1 MNVSGFIVNED
12 LWQSLRHC
20 QKESIQTAL
29 SYLKK
34 TLNENANSCLISLPT
49 GAGKSGVISIVSHK
63 ATQKRVLVLCHRR
76 AVCDQLFKEIDGKF
90 FSDRVE
96 GEVIKRKTVYSDVN
110 DTSKN
115 GVYVSTFQKL
125 QTFDSS
131 QLERLKQ
138 DIDLIIIDEGHS
150 EPSPVWSTLVRG
162 IDAHKVVITATPYR
176 NDLYQF
182 DVTEDASYIYT
193 FERAL
198 ADDVL
203 KEPAF
208 ESIVSVELSER
219 ITLYL
224 EANKGIKC
232 IIKCEKFEVVFC
244 YYDLLNDDFS
254 VLAIHEQFTKDKRD
268 NVKVSVPAN
277 LKGSDYQVII
287 HQRKLD
293 EGVDIPEAKLLV
305 LAYAVNS
312 GRELVQTIGRVVRLY
327 GDIEPKIL
335 EIESNAN
342 SQMWQNYRKFDR
354 SLDSADSV
362 KKFIASLDSN
372 KLIERYLEAFPDV
385 SYYGNRFVSKF
396 DLNTFEPESSLNIP
410 TASIC
415 FLNQSSGFNLQL
427 LSDNLYWRCNNAGE
441 LARVFSTKSNI
452 CGVISIAF
460 NKSRFL
466 TDQFF
471 FEPSLEI
478 TLYKQLSN
486 SVVAIYDSRG
496 RRFNGDKDLKLGS
509 ALPLD
514 KLLNVMSLGE
524 SASTKEA
531 SSKSISSA
539 RKRPESIAVK
549 GRNLEQMTDMQANA
563 SYRLATMR
571 CDTYDQ
577 YNKKKGSY
585 YVGADSGR
593 ISDQKES
600 SFTLGDLNDWL
611 TGIDKAISEK
621 VNIKNA
627 LVHSYAKPVSVD
639 KSFEAH
645 SLIFD
650 LTGLESPISILIDGE
665 LYTLDNSFLYLIY
678 DNGALLIDDMVE
690 SRVLVNFK
698 QEEPYLEIVSEAE
711 ILYSLEGEEY
721 QDITDFL
728 NKHLHKALLANGI
741 SFSNGKFYQLT
752 LPVADS
758 FELGASNLA
767 NVVIGLESLIGK
779 NLDEKGWQKKTKD
792 KSGFHQ
798 IVNDGF
804 SPYSVFYL
812 VDLIKANGLAN
823 PTKSQLGPF
832 SPYIPEADL
841 LINTD
846 MGTEPADFI
855 VSSKNKLAF
864 VHVKC
869 GKATKKPES
878 SAGALAEV
886 GSQAIKNIEMLISG
900 DIELK
905 PSNWNRLH
913 TAWPAPDAAQ
923 NIVERIRVFQGEA
936 FTAQNKR
943 ERLEKLDELWDT
955 VAARR
960 RSTAVKKEIWVV
972 VANGFSA
979 EHFEQQLKLGPEANG
994 ETLQAFQLL
1003 NSWLATAHNNDVEL
1017 KVFV

>member
-12 LWQSLRHC
+12 LWQSLRYC
-20 QKESIQTAL
+20 QQESIQTAL

-34 TLNENANSCLISLPT
+34 PLNENANSCLISLPT
-49 GAGKSGVISIVSHK
+49 GAGKSGVIGIISHK

-76 AVCDQLFKEIDGKF
+76 AVCDQLFKEINGKF
-90 FSDRVE
+90 FRDRVE
-96 GEVIKRKTVYSDVN
+96 GEVIKLKTVYSDVN

-125 QTFDSS
+125 QTFDNA
-131 QLERLKQ
+131 QLELLKQ
-138 DIDLIIIDEGHS
+138 NIDLIIIDEGHA

-162 IDAHKVVITATPYR
+162 IKAHKVVITATPYR

-198 ADDVL
+198 ADGVL
-203 KEPAF
+203 KEPTF
-208 ESIVSVELSER
+208 ESIALSELSGT
-219 ITLYL
+219 ITEFLK
-224 EANKGIKC
+224 ANDGTKC
-232 IIKCEKFEVVFC
+232 IIKCEKFEDIKS
-244 YYDLLNDDFS
+244 YYDLLNDGFS
-254 VLAIHEQFTKDKRD
+254 VLAIHEQFTKDERD

-335 EIESNAN
+335 EIENDAN
-342 SQMWQNYRKFDR
+342 SQMWQNYRRFDR
-354 SLDSADSV
+354 SLNTTESV

-372 KLIERYLEAFPDV
+372 KLVERYLEAFPDV

-396 DLNTFEPESSLNIP
+396 DLNTFEPKSSLNIP

-415 FLNQSSGFNLQL
+415 FLNQSQGFNVQL
-427 LSDNLYWRCNNAGE
+427 LSDHLYWRCNNAGE
-441 LARVFSTKSNI
+441 LARTFSTESGI
-452 CGVISIAF
+452 HGVISIAF

-478 TLYKQLSN
+478 TLCKQLSN
-486 SVVAIYDSRG
+486 NIVAIYDSRG
-496 RRFNGDKDLKLGS
+496 RRFNGEKDLKLGS
-509 ALPLD
+509 AVSLD
-514 KLLNVMSLGE
+514 KLLKVMSLGE

-549 GRNLEQMTDMQANA
+549 GRNLEQMADMQANA

-577 YNKKKGSY
+577 FNKKKGSY

-600 SFTLGDLNDWL
+600 SFTLDDLNDWL
-611 TGIDKAISEK
+611 IGIDNVISA
-621 VNIKNA
+621 NIDINNA
-627 LVHSYAKPVSVD
+627 LVHSYAKPIPVN
-639 KSFEAH
+639 KSFEVQ

-650 LTGLESPISILIDGE
+650 FFTGLVSPISILIDGE
-665 LYTLDNSFLYLIY
+665 SYLLDNSFIYLIY
-678 DNGALLIDDMVE
+678 DNGALLIDGIEE
-690 SRVLVNFK
+690 SRVLANFK

-721 QDITDFL
+721 QEITDFL
-728 NKHLHKALLANGI
+728 NKHLHKALLADGV

-752 LPVADS
+752 LPVAES
-758 FELGASNLA
+758 FELVDSNLA
-767 NVVIGLESLIGK
+767 NVVIGLESLTGE
-779 NLDEKGWQKKTKD
+779 NLDEKGYQNGVLQVVD
-792 KSGFHQ
+792 G
-798 IVNDGF
+798 GF
-804 SPYSVFYL
+804 SSDSIFYL
-812 VDLIKANGLAN
+812 VDQLKANGLAN
-823 PTKSQLGPF
+823 PTKNELGPF
-832 SPYIPEADL
+832 APYIPDADL

-869 GKATKKPES
+869 RSAITPRS

-886 GSQAIKNIEMLISG
+886 GSQAIKNIEMLISS
-900 DIELK
+900 DVNLK
-905 PSNWNRLH
+905 PSNWNSLY
-913 TAWPAPDAAQ
+913 TAWPRPNDNP
-923 NIVERIRVFQGEA
+923 NIPERIRIFQGA
-936 FTAQNKR
+936 RFTAQNEQ
-943 ERLEKLDELWDT
+943 ERLEKLDELWST

-979 EHFEQQLKLGPEANG
+979 EHFEQQLKLGSEANG

-1017 KVFV
+1017 KVFVSP